1 MTSLG
6 SVFRTMY
13 VVSEQW
19 QEDIGLS
26 FYEHLHFPVSL
37 CVIIPTVPWFAFG
50 VIQMTLRAHV
60 ERSLPCVGIHPML
73 SITDPTTTTPAPRG
87 ESLRPEAKCEQRLK
101 GI

>member
-37 CVIIPTVPWFAFG
+37 CVNSHCALVCFWCDSNDTEG
-50 VIQMTLRAHV
+50 
-60 ERSLPCVGIHPML
+60 
-73 SITDPTTTTPAPRG
+73 PRG
-87 ESLRPEAKCEQRLK
+87 AVTSLCGHPPNVKHH
-101 GI
+101 